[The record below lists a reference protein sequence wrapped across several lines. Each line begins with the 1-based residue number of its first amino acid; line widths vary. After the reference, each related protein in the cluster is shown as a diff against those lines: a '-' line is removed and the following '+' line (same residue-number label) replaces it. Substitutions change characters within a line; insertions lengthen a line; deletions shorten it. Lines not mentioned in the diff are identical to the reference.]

1 MDKYEYLT
9 GEDLALKPST
19 IEQTKF
25 EYSPLGRIFNKRL
38 DKDNKKEGLF
48 KRMKNIKNA
57 QKKLIRDNDK
67 DDKDNKDKD
76 KKTQQFNNVDTKPS
90 NVFDYL
96 KRLSEKAKDLMD
108 EIKDVVDDIDNN
120 KLLFFGR
127 NKEKFNFNI
136 FRMPLIF
143 LSAIYNGEISLKE
156 AEISQRNLEKKI
168 EELKFNYRSENAEEK
183 EEINGVLMQ
192 ANDLLEYRNK
202 IIDAFKDGTFSSER
216 LKKSYDAAYD
226 YVLEDINNFIQKIES
241 MSENINP
248 NLFKEFFELSLA
260 DYAKELIN
268 TKNSDENKKFVAEIK
283 DRISDLKDRIKKNK

>member
-1 MDKYEYLT
+1 M
-9 GEDLALKPST
+9 LKV
-19 IEQTKF
+19 
-25 EYSPLGRIFNKRL
+25 L
-38 DKDNKKEGLF
+38 KK
-48 KRMKNIKNA
+48 I
-57 QKKLIRDNDK
+57 KLIIKIIKTRI
-67 DDKDNKDKD
+67 
-76 KKTQQFNNVDTKPS
+76 KKRKQNNNIDTRPP

-96 KRLSEKAKDLMD
+96 KRLSQKAKDLMD
-108 EIKDVVDDIDNN
+108 EIKDVDDDIDNN
-120 KLLFFGR
+120 KLLFIGS

-136 FRMPLIF
+136 FRMSLNF

-260 DYAKELIN
+260 DYAK
-268 TKNSDENKKFVAEIK
+268 
-283 DRISDLKDRIKKNK
+283 

>member
-1 MDKYEYLT
+1 MTLT
-9 GEDLALKPST
+9 YTCLLSLVVMGK
-19 IEQTKF
+19 KF
-25 EYSPLGRIFNKRL
+25 IFN
-38 DKDNKKEGLF
+38 
-48 KRMKNIKNA
+48 
-57 QKKLIRDNDK
+57 
-67 DDKDNKDKD
+67 
-76 KKTQQFNNVDTKPS
+76 T
-90 NVFDYL
+90 
-96 KRLSEKAKDLMD
+96 
-108 EIKDVVDDIDNN
+108 
-120 KLLFFGR
+120 
-127 NKEKFNFNI
+127 
-136 FRMPLIF
+136 FRMLLDF
-143 LSAIYNGEISLKE
+143 LSAIYNGEKSLKE

-260 DYAKELIN
+260 DYAK
-268 TKNSDENKKFVAEIK
+268 
-283 DRISDLKDRIKKNK
+283 

>member
-1 MDKYEYLT
+1 
-9 GEDLALKPST
+9 
-19 IEQTKF
+19 
-25 EYSPLGRIFNKRL
+25 
-38 DKDNKKEGLF
+38 
-48 KRMKNIKNA
+48 
-57 QKKLIRDNDK
+57 
-67 DDKDNKDKD
+67 
-76 KKTQQFNNVDTKPS
+76 
-90 NVFDYL
+90 
-96 KRLSEKAKDLMD
+96 MD
-108 EIKDVVDDIDNN
+108 EIKDVDDDIDNN
-120 KLLFFGR
+120 KLLFIGS

-202 IIDAFKDGTFSSER
+202 IIDAFKDGTFSSEH

-241 MSENINP
+241 MWENINP

-283 DRISDLKDRIKKNK
+283 DRISDLKDRIKKNKWNRKKKKKCWWDIKDY